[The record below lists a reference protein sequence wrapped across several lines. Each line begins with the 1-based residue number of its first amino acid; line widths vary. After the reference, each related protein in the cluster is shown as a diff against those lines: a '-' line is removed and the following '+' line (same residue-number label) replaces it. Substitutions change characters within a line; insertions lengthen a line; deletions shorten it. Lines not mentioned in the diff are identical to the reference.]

1 MFTKEEEKDI
11 YNYWYNNLKGFK
23 FTHTTSSIIAEEILK
38 KGLDPRKRLDI
49 FKDAIILN
57 GLLRKYALFR
67 TDSLDPYVL
76 ERNYFFVSPMKVYV
90 HYKIPEVLMHLLDF
104 AIPSIKKLEIVLP
117 TNGNFDLF
125 EKTMKESGIKIYT
138 TKDNYESINFDE
150 FRRDLNEI
158 KVLTIQ
164 IKQFEENSTS
174 VTLFINNEAILNL
187 LPETLR
193 RILTDFEYFKSTIF
207 LWPNDKP
214 KDVHKYVEDILRNNE
229 IIVTKK
235 INKKYITMAISE
247 Q

>member
-1 MFTKEEEKDI
+1 M
-11 YNYWYNNLKGFK
+11 
-23 FTHTTSSIIAEEILK
+23 
-38 KGLDPRKRLDI
+38 DI

-235 INKKYITMAISE
+235 INKKFYEATKRLHARKKKITPDQVKDLIREVRYGEKKSKRRNISIYKRIFLLN